1 MPKITHHP
9 EVMKEYSLDKL
20 KLKGRITL
28 SLGDIVSLKAL
39 AIRKG
44 FAELAEK
51 LRQEENKILIKAAK

>member
-28 SLGDIVSLKAL
+28 SLGDIVSLKSL